1 MMEFFKRLQIT
12 IDSIDEKQF
21 RYYVLAAFGV
31 IFLIAGIIVYRY
43 YSTLGTLRKKT
54 IEINRKREQV
64 SELLGRY
71 EMVKKQQAEVD
82 AILAKDKDFKIGG
95 YFNDLVLKFGLAS
108 NKTREPETS
117 RETLD
122 NGYTEVKLYASFTNM
137 TTKQVA
143 ELLDAIEQTDR
154 VYTKEVEMYKQ
165 TGNGNG
171 QTINVNLLIAT
182 IEPKAEEI
190 SAVAE

>member
-1 MMEFFKRLQIT
+1 MEFFKRLQNT
-12 IDSIDEKQF
+12 IEAIDEKHF
-21 RYYVLAAFGV
+21 RYYVLGAFGF
-31 IFLIAGIIVYRY
+31 IFLIAGGIIYRY
-43 YSTLGTLRKKT
+43 YSSLSKLKKQA
-54 IEINRKREQV
+54 IEINRKRAEV

-71 EMVKKQQAEVD
+71 ELVKKQQAEVD
-82 AILAKDKDFKIGG
+82 AVLAKDKDFKIGG
-95 YFNDLVLKFGLAS
+95 YFNDLVNKFNLAG

-122 NGYTEVKLYASFTNM
+122 NGYTEVKLFASFTNM

-143 ELLDAIEQTDR
+143 ELLDAIEQSER

-190 SAVAE
+190 SALAE